1 MIEVIL
7 TFKDSLMQMWEFV
20 LPGDENLYR
29 VSRTGDYAIVT
40 AGSNELFNAGTPN
53 LRKTLV
59 AYLRRRFRDF
69 QIVDF
74 SEENLRVVC
83 KDMNISLQS
92 LVPFYFLLL
101 YMEVCSCTR

>member
-7 TFKDSLMQMWEFV
+7 TFKDSLMKMWEFV

-40 AGSNELFNAGTPN
+40 IGSNELFNAGTPN

-59 AYLRRRFRDF
+59 AYLRRCFQDF
-69 QIVDF
+69 QIMDF
-74 SEENLRVVC
+74 SEENVQAVC
-83 KDMNISLQS
+83 RDMGISLQS
-92 LVPFYFLLL
+92 LCSFFIFFVL
-101 YMEVCSCTR
+101 YMR